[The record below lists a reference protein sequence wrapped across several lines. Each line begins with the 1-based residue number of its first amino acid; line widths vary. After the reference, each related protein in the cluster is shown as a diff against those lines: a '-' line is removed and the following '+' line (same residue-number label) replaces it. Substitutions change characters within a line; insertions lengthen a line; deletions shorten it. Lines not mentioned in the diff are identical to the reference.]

1 MTTKILIIDDD
12 QYTRQVLAK
21 ILVRDRA
28 LARYKPQV
36 IEAADGEAGIQAFL
50 EHKPQLAI
58 VDLFMPKMDGFA
70 VCKALREIASPA
82 ELTIAVTS
90 GVYKDPSIA
99 ANLESEFGARFFA
112 KPYQLKNIATFVAKA
127 LAPPPRA
134 ATEPSAANAVAPK
147 GELSP
152 EVTAAH
158 LFWSL
163 MEREATGRL
172 VLRKG
177 HVVRQIELF
186 VGHPVK
192 VTTNVREETLGNF
205 LVLRGR
211 IDKETQR
218 AAMARAAGTGK
229 RLGETFIAMG
239 VLTPQSLISE
249 LTAQT
254 RFKLANAL
262 RWTDGEWVFQDG
274 APRNSMSNA
283 LDFAEVIVAEL
294 AKTTQVQSPTA
305 AIKDLAHKPLSGNKR
320 GSALLKQIALSIS
333 PQFAKHFRADI
344 TIEELRLAGVS
355 RAHIYRSLDVLQSCG
370 GLLVGA
376 ADSIPVAIA
385 TAESEAIQLAE
396 LTNTKVADVAEAN
409 LYAGL
414 FDHEPPAGARSG
426 SHPIDQLGTEQPWKA
441 KGPSPANETD
451 YGSDTI
457 EDIEIT
463 LSESE
468 ADQNF
473 DEDSVVSVSFSTIG
487 PDEGELARR
496 HDLLQEFLRIHE
508 TSLYE
513 VLAVSATATSA
524 QIQAAFDTRS
534 KAFSKT
540 VYTAKELGRD
550 YAKLNM
556 VLTSYQQ
563 ALDTLLDQKERQRY
577 DDNLYAATQ
586 DLPNAPSM
594 NAGIAFQEAEE
605 CLASSNYEGAIA
617 KLQSAIAI
625 SPSEPAYHAT
635 LGWALFL
642 HGGQDELAADAAR
655 SHINEALAMAPD
667 SGLVHEYKGLVHAKL
682 GDDPEA
688 ALQHLLKA
696 LDADPRRVGALA
708 AIEAL
713 YLTRG
718 EHRQL
723 DQLYRRLLFHI
734 GQRATAE
741 GAVLWRRMGDLHRHY
756 LRSPD
761 QALIAYREALKR
773 CPEDAEL
780 KALCNELATGGL
792 GSFFETT
799 DALLSQWRDAPTN
812 FAPIGAMYQLAAESN
827 QFDGQ
832 HLAASALTLANQAT
846 VEQQENYQ
854 RFRPRFLLRAQR
866 TVDNEAW
873 EQLLHKEDYSL
884 IGALYALLAD
894 VIAELHPQKR
904 ADEEVSQADELS
916 NATLSEEFRSTRT
929 YVANVLGVPEPVI
942 YSRVDYGQEIHVAS
956 LPTPVL
962 LAGYDAVTCTDKL
975 ELACRLARAMS
986 YLKPGRAIAAGC
998 PSRVLKH
1005 AMMACYSLGAPSA
1018 NIPDPDGSVAEF
1030 RDAIL
1035 RLDQTTQYQALELV
1049 AHISQEQPS
1058 LNLSRWTR
1066 VLARTADRCGLLI
1079 CGDLAMSMACL
1090 GQPLGSAP
1098 GAELLEFA
1106 LSSQHMR
1113 LRAAMGLSINV

>member
-28 LARYKPQV
+28 MARYKPQV
-36 IEAADGEAGIQAFL
+36 IEAADGEAGVQAFL
-50 EHKPQLAI
+50 QHKPQLAI

-70 VCKALREIASPA
+70 VCKALREVASPA

-112 KPYQLKNIATFVAKA
+112 KPYQLKNIATFIAKS
-127 LAPPPRA
+127 LAPQPRA
-134 ATEPSAANAVAPK
+134 ATEPSAVNAIPPK

-152 EVTAAH
+152 ESPAAH

-218 AAMARAAGTGK
+218 AAMARAAGAGK

-262 RWTDGEWVFQDG
+262 RWTDGEWVFQEG

-294 AKTTQVQSPTA
+294 AKTTQVQSPAA
-305 AIKDLAHKPLSGNKR
+305 AIKELARKPLSRNKR

-333 PQFAKHFRADI
+333 PRFAKHFRADI
-344 TIEELRLAGVS
+344 TMEELRLAGVS

-370 GLLVGA
+370 GLVVGA
-376 ADSIPVAIA
+376 ADSVPMAIA
-385 TAESEAIQLAE
+385 VAESEAIHLAE
-396 LTNTKVADVAEAN
+396 LTDYQNSESVATS

-414 FDHEPPAGARSG
+414 FDHEPSAGARTG
-426 SHPIDQLGTEQPWKA
+426 SHPIAQLGAE
-441 KGPSPANETD
+441 PSSRAEGTSNETD

-463 LSESE
+463 LSQSE

-487 PDEGELARR
+487 PDEGEIARR

-524 QIQAAFDTRS
+524 EIQAAFDARS
-534 KAFSKT
+534 QTFSKT
-540 VYTAKELGRD
+540 IYTAKELGRD
-550 YAKLNM
+550 YAKLNI
-556 VLTSYQQ
+556 VLTSYHQ
-563 ALDTLLDQKERQRY
+563 ALETLLDEKERQRY

-594 NAGIAFQEAEE
+594 NAGIAFQESEE
-605 CLASSNYEGAIA
+605 FLSSGNYEHAIA

-625 SPSEPAYHAT
+625 SPNEPAYHAT

-713 YLTRG
+713 YLARG

-756 LRSPD
+756 LRSPE
-761 QALIAYREALKR
+761 QALLAYREALKR

-792 GSFFETT
+792 GSFFEST
-799 DALLSQWRDAPTN
+799 DALLSQWRDSPSN
-812 FAPIGAMYQLAAESN
+812 FAPIEAMYQLAAESN
-827 QFDGQ
+827 QFDGKY
-832 HLAASALTLANQAT
+832 LAASALTLANQAT
-846 VEQQENYQ
+846 AEHQENYQ

-929 YVANVLGVPEPVI
+929 YVANVLGVPEPII

-956 LPTPVL
+956 LATPVL